1 MPAPNRLVG
10 SEEMDKGLVPSE
22 VQAFLKRRGISLEV
36 AALLMILFGVLIIA
50 FPSLVALLVGLYLIV
65 AGVVTLV
72 GHLMKPKN
80 PAPG

>member
-1 MPAPNRLVG
+1 
-10 SEEMDKGLVPSE
+10 MDKGLVPSE

>member
-1 MPAPNRLVG
+1 
-10 SEEMDKGLVPSE
+10 MDKGLVPSE

-50 FPSLVALLVGLYLIV
+50 FPGLVALLVGLYLIV

-72 GHLMKPKN
+72 GHLMKPRN
-80 PAPG
+80 PASG

>member
-1 MPAPNRLVG
+1 
-10 SEEMDKGLVPSE
+10 MDKGLVPSE

-72 GHLMKPKN
+72 GHLMKPRN
-80 PAPG
+80 PTPG